1 MKRVQ
6 LPAGL
11 ETVCFVLDHGA
22 LKAVPEVLQE
32 YFPGRRPWIIADEN
46 TWKAAGKS
54 VQSYLNEPC
63 TPYIYPAEPV
73 LHADYRHVPELALA
87 MQENAVPI
95 AVGGGT
101 INDIV
106 KRLAGEKQI
115 PYLCVPTAPSVDGFT
130 SAGASITKDGL
141 KQTLKCPAPYVIV
154 ADVDVLQA
162 SPAEMKAA
170 GYADLFA
177 KLPAGAEWLI
187 ADTLGIEPVRQDVWD
202 LIQPFLRDW
211 LADAGNLDGIFAG
224 LAATGYAMQLYL
236 DSRPASGMEHLCSHV
251 WEMEDVDA
259 SHGFKVSLGTVV
271 SSFLLEKFFSL
282 TLEELQKL
290 MMPPKSRSEWE
301 KEVDELL
308 KKNIYG
314 DAKSVAM
321 AKFMEPDAILRRRE
335 VICANWE
342 TLNRRVREQ
351 LLPFDE
357 IRATLKKAGCP
368 VTPEELGLAPGQFI
382 HGVRTAQLIRKRY
395 TLLDVLEECGV
406 MEYMMNELAKE
417 FGE

>member
-22 LKAVPEVLQE
+22 LKAVSEVLQE

-73 LHADYRHVPELALA
+73 LHADYKHVPELALA
-87 MQENAVPI
+87 MPENAVPI

-115 PYLCVPTAPSVDGFT
+115 PYLCVPTVPSVDGFT

-141 KQTLKCPAPYVIV
+141 KQTLKCPPPYVIV
-154 ADVDVLQA
+154 ADVDVLLA

-202 LIQPFLRDW
+202 LVQPFLRDW

-251 WEMEDVDA
+251 WEMEGCEA
-259 SHGFKVSLGTVV
+259 SHGFKVGIGTLA
-271 SSFLLEKFFSL
+271 STFLLEEFARL
-282 TLEELQKL
+282 TVDELRNL
-290 MMPPKSRSEWE
+290 MTPPKSRSERE
-301 KEVDELL
+301 AEVDELL
-308 KKNIYG
+308 KAGVYG
-314 DAKSVAM
+314 NAKEIAM
-321 AKFMEPDAILRRRE
+321 AKFSDAATLQERRKE
-335 VICANWE
+335 ICDA
-342 TLNRRVREQ
+342 LPALQKKIREQ
-351 LLPFDE
+351 IFSFDE
-357 IRATLKKAGCP
+357 TVKMLKAANCP
-368 VTPEELGLAPGQFI
+368 ITPAEIGLSQEQFI
-382 HGVRTAQLIRKRY
+382 HGVKTAQLIRKRY
-395 TLLDVLEECGV
+395 TLLDVMEECGI
-406 MEYMMNELAKE
+406 MDAMLKKLAAKL
-417 FGE
+417 GK